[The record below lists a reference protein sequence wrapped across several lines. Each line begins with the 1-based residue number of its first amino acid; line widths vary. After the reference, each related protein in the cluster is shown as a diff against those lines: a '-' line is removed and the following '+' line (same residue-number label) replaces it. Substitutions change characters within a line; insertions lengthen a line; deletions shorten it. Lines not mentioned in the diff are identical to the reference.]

1 MHITN
6 GAVIKTFNFF
16 QFVKYSDQQLWKKE
30 IIKVIA
36 QITAE
41 IIISPHIEIINA
53 STQQSSALEHIVIIL
68 SFKID

>member
-6 GAVIKTFNFF
+6 GPVIKTLNFF
-16 QFVKYSDQQLWKKE
+16 QFVKYSDQRRWKKE
-30 IIKVIA
+30 IRKVIA

-41 IIISPHIEIINA
+41 IIISAHIQIINA
-53 STQQSSALEHIVIIL
+53 STQQSSVLEHIVIIL

>member
-6 GAVIKTFNFF
+6 RPVIKTFNFF

-30 IIKVIA
+30 IIKVIT
-36 QITAE
+36 QIIAE
-41 IIISPHIEIINA
+41 IIIPPHIEIINA
-53 STQQSSALEHIVIIL
+53 SSQQSPALEHTVIIL